1 MGSREPILL
10 FSNISTLSWICGLS
24 LQFYIWHD
32 WLLFSNAVYVIMLQ
46 PATLLKL
53 TLLHEHFSCFLNYKN
68 ATKLRNVSHIS
79 TSGKNK
85 LTKYLFL
92 LLTDFMSRLIIV
104 TFKRQTLNLY
114 KRRLSSYQRKIKSL
128 TK

>member
-53 TLLHEHFSCFLNYKN
+53 TLLHEHFSCFLNCKN

-85 LTKYLFL
+85 LTEYLFL
-92 LLTDFMSRLIIV
+92 LLTDFMSRLITV

-114 KRRLSSYQRKIKSL
+114 KLRLSSYQRKIKSL